1 MASASRASLRPINS
15 ERSPIK
21 RSQMTSFSDMQRR
34 DSMVVETVPPVMFS
48 PPNENGESFVTINL
62 MCSIVLGLGLAST
75 AIPAAAQDVWPTA
88 PVHVYV
94 GFPAGSSPDVLAR
107 IISEPLAERLGQPVI
122 VENRPGES
130 GMIGIQQMLAAAS
143 DGHAFGV
150 TTNGPLTTGPRLAG
164 DTSFD
169 VGADIVPVTLIAT
182 SPLVLAVSADSGITD
197 AAGFIEAAGA
207 EPKALAYGSVGQGSG
222 AQLTAELF
230 AAAAGVTM
238 RHVPFTSYAEV
249 TTSILGRE
257 IDAGFMA
264 PSAALPYVDAGSM
277 RLLGI
282 TSLEPF
288 PLLPDVPVLAGQAG
302 LPEDFRAELWN
313 AFIAPTGSAPSVVK
327 RLNTEI
333 TEILSDPAVQKQ
345 LLAIGWIPAPCTPAD
360 LAERITADA
369 EMWGAVIDQIQAQQ

>member
-1 MASASRASLRPINS
+1 MAS
-15 ERSPIK
+15 
-21 RSQMTSFSDMQRR
+21 FFDMQRLA
-34 DSMVVETVPPVMFS
+34 SKAVEAALPIVFS
-48 PPNENGESFVTINL
+48 SRHENGENSVTINL
-62 MCSIVLGLGLAST
+62 MCSVALGLGLAST
-75 AIPAAAQDVWPTA
+75 AIPAAAQDMWPTS

-94 GFPAGSSPDVLAR
+94 GFPAGSSPDTLAR

-143 DGHAFGV
+143 SGHAFGV

-169 VGADIVPVTLIAT
+169 GGADIVPVTLIAT
-182 SPLVLAVSADSGITD
+182 SPLVLAVSAASGITD
-197 AAGFIEAAGA
+197 VAGFIEAAGA

-230 AAAAGVTM
+230 AAAVGVTM

-249 TTSILGRE
+249 TTSIMSQE

-264 PSAALPYVDAGSM
+264 PSAALPYADAGSM

-288 PLLPDVPVLAGQAG
+288 PLVPDVPVLAGQAG

-313 AFIAPTGSAPSVVK
+313 AFIAPAGSAPSVVK

-333 TEILSDPAVQKQ
+333 TEILSDPAVQEQ
-345 LLAIGWIPAPCTPAD
+345 LLAIGWIPAPGTPAE
-360 LAERITADA
+360 LAARISADA
-369 EMWGAVIDQIQAQQ
+369 KMWGALIDQIQAQQ

>member
-1 MASASRASLRPINS
+1 MAS
-15 ERSPIK
+15 
-21 RSQMTSFSDMQRR
+21 FFDMQRL
-34 DSMVVETVPPVMFS
+34 DSMAVETARPIVFS
-48 PPNENGESFVTINL
+48 PRHENGGNFVTINL
-62 MCSIVLGLGLAST
+62 MCSVALGLALTST
-75 AIPAAAQDVWPTA
+75 AIPAAAQDMWPTG

-94 GFPAGSSPDVLAR
+94 GFPAGSSPDTLAR
-107 IISEPLAERLGQPVI
+107 ILSEPLAERLGQPVI

-130 GMIGIQQMLAAAS
+130 GMIGIREMLAAAS

-150 TTNGPLTTGPRLAG
+150 TTNGPLTTGARLAG

-169 VGADIVPVTLIAT
+169 VGTDIVPVTLIAT
-182 SPLVLAVSADSGITD
+182 SPLVLAVSAASGITD
-197 AAGFIEAAGA
+197 VAGFIEAAGA

-249 TTSILGRE
+249 TASIIGRK

-264 PSAALPYVDAGSM
+264 PSAALPFVDAGSL

-282 TSLEPF
+282 TSLDPF
-288 PLLPDVPVLAGQAG
+288 PLVPDVPVLAGQAG

-327 RLNTEI
+327 RLNAEI
-333 TEILSDPAVQKQ
+333 TEILSDPAVQDQ
-345 LLAIGWIPAPCTPAD
+345 LLAIGWIPAAGTPAD

-369 EMWGAVIDQIQAQQ
+369 VMWGPVIDQIQAQQ

>member
-1 MASASRASLRPINS
+1 M
-15 ERSPIK
+15 
-21 RSQMTSFSDMQRR
+21 
-34 DSMVVETVPPVMFS
+34 
-48 PPNENGESFVTINL
+48 TINL
-62 MCSIVLGLGLAST
+62 MCSVVLGLGLASI
-75 AIPAAAQDVWPTA
+75 AIPADAQDVWPTA

-150 TTNGPLTTGPRLAG
+150 TTNGPLTTGPQLAD

-169 VGADIVPVTLIAT
+169 VGADIVPVMLIAT
-182 SPLVLAVSADSGITD
+182 SPLVLVVSAASGITD
-197 AAGFIEAAGA
+197 VAGFIEAAGA

-222 AQLTAELF
+222 AHLTAELF
-230 AAAAGVTM
+230 AAAVGVTM

-249 TTSILGRE
+249 TTSIMGRE

-264 PSAALPYVDAGSM
+264 PSAALPSVDAGSM

-288 PLLPDVPVLAGQAG
+288 PLVPDVPVLAGQAG

-313 AFIAPTGSAPSVVK
+313 AFIAPAGSAPSVVT

-333 TEILSDPAVQKQ
+333 TEILLDPAVQEQ
-345 LLAIGWIPAPCTPAD
+345 LLAIGWIPAPGTPAD

-369 EMWGAVIDQIQAQQ
+369 EMWGAVIDRIQAQQ